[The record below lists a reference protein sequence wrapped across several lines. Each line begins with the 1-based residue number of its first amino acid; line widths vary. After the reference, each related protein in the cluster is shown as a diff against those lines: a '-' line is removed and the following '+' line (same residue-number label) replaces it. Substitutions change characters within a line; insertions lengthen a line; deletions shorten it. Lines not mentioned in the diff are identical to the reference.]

1 MRIDSESGRPFI
13 ISMLSLPKLS
23 SRRSFFLE
31 PLFGPNLSTDILTH
45 KGGYQIQLELPGV
58 KRDDITIDVEKGSLN
73 VTAVKKLVEQEG
85 FKRVHA
91 EREFG
96 SVTRSFKLPPSVQLD
111 KLEAILSEGVLTVSL
126 PKKEEPKIEVK
137 VK

>member
-1 MRIDSESGRPFI
+1 
-13 ISMLSLPKLS
+13 LLALP
-23 SRRSFFLE
+23 RRFTRSFFLD
-31 PLFGPNLSTDILTH
+31 PVFGPNLCTDILTH

-58 KRDDITIDVEKGSLN
+58 KRDDITIDIDKGSLN
-73 VTAVKKLVEQEG
+73 VTALKKQVEQQG

-96 SVTRSFKLPPSVQLD
+96 SVTRSFTLPPAVQLD
-111 KLEAILSEGVLTVSL
+111 KLEAVLSEGVLTVSL
-126 PKKEEPKIEVK
+126 PKKEEAKIEVK

>member
-1 MRIDSESGRPFI
+1 
-13 ISMLSLPKLS
+13 MLAAPKQIL
-23 SRRSFFLE
+23 RRSFFLD
-31 PLFGPNLSTDILTH
+31 PIFGPNLSTDVLAH
-45 KGGYQIQLELPGV
+45 KTGYQIQLEVPGV
-58 KRDDITIDVEKGSLN
+58 TRDDISIDVEKGSLN

-96 SVTRSFKLPPSVQLD
+96 SVTRSFRLPPSVQLD
-111 KLEAILSEGVLTVSL
+111 KLEAVLSDGVLTVSL
-126 PKKEEPKIEVK
+126 PKKEEPKVEIK